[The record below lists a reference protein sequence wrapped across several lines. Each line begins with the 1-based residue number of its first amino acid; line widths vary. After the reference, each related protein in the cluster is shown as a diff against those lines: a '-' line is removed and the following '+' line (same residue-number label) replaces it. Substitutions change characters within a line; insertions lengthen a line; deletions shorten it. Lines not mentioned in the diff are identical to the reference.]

1 MSPEVGSPE
10 AAAASSNGAD
20 PLRMPDGALVAKRD
34 APVGGQAV
42 LEGVMMR
49 GVSVWAVAVRNPE
62 GEIEISSEPIK
73 PWAQRH
79 RLWRLP
85 VLRGVVALGESMKI
99 GFRALAIS
107 ANAQLEEDEEGEP
120 EEIGGWV
127 WGLTIALSLA
137 LAVGLFF
144 VIPVG
149 LTSLIKDQLGSPLLF
164 WLVEGVLRTA
174 IFIGYI
180 VAISR
185 LRDLRRVFE
194 YHGAEHKT
202 ISCYEAE
209 DELTPARAKLYS
221 RLHPRC
227 GTSFL
232 LIVMVLAIFVFAPI
246 GLPAWYWLLASRI
259 LGIPLI
265 AGLSYEVIKWAGK
278 NRRKRWVRAVM
289 WPGLMLQNLTTR
301 EPDEEQ
307 LAVAIAALEKVLA
320 EESPEAAAA
329 EPADRDRRLGSLPSR
344 RCSKASAAALA
355 PPAAANACGDP
366 LGAGAA
372 IEIAS
377 RTLERS
383 RSGLSSRAGSRVPA
397 PDLDPRR
404 ATSNWSRPKGTTQ
417 TGTPSASAFWVA
429 PMPPWVIAQLACSST
444 GRVGDEREHGRVTGR
459 RAGRSVLAAGSVA
472 TTWKGSPASAV
483 ERRPHEPAVVL
494 EIGRG
499 RHEHEWRLDRRELGG
514 QLGRAGPRRR
524 ARPGRRWRARRSAD
538 SRRARR
544 VMQRAAAV
552 VPEKTSCDVGE
563 RCQAPSARPR
573 FR

>member
-1 MSPEVGSPE
+1 MSPELGSPE
-10 AAAASSNGAD
+10 AAAASPNGSD

-49 GVSVWAVAVRNPE
+49 GISVWAVAVRRPD
-62 GEIEISSEPIK
+62 GEVEISSEPIK

-79 RLWRLP
+79 RIWRLP
-85 VLRGVVALGESMKI
+85 VIRGVVALGESLKI
-99 GFRALAIS
+99 GFKALGIS
-107 ANAQLEEDEEGEP
+107 ANAQLEEDEDGER

-127 WGLTIALSLA
+127 WGLTIVLSLV
-137 LAVGLFF
+137 LAIGLFF
-144 VIPVG
+144 VVPVG
-149 LTSLIKDQLGSPLLF
+149 LTSLIKDQLGSSLLF
-164 WLVEGVLRTA
+164 WLVEGLLRTA
-174 IFIGYI
+174 IFIGYL
-180 VAISR
+180 VVISQ

-320 EESPEAAAA
+320 EESPERAA
-329 EPADRDRRLGSLPSR
+329 EEQQ
-344 RCSKASAAALA
+344 
-355 PPAAANACGDP
+355 
-366 LGAGAA
+366 
-372 IEIAS
+372 IEI
-377 RTLERS
+377 
-383 RSGLSSRAGSRVPA
+383 
-397 PDLDPRR
+397 
-404 ATSNWSRPKGTTQ
+404 
-417 TGTPSASAFWVA
+417 VA
-429 PMPPWVIAQLACSST
+429 
-444 GRVGDEREHGRVTGR
+444 
-459 RAGRSVLAAGSVA
+459 
-472 TTWKGSPASAV
+472 
-483 ERRPHEPAVVL
+483 
-494 EIGRG
+494 
-499 RHEHEWRLDRRELGG
+499 
-514 QLGRAGPRRR
+514 
-524 ARPGRRWRARRSAD
+524 
-538 SRRARR
+538 
-544 VMQRAAAV
+544 
-552 VPEKTSCDVGE
+552 
-563 RCQAPSARPR
+563 
-573 FR
+573 

>member
-1 MSPEVGSPE
+1 VSSAEGSPAIAPPAPGE
-10 AAAASSNGAD
+10 VES
-20 PLRMPDGALVAKRD
+20 LRMPDGALVAKRD

-49 GVSVWAVAVRNPE
+49 GISVWAVAVRNPE
-62 GEIEISSEPIK
+62 GQVEITSEPIV

-79 RLWRLP
+79 RLLRLP
-85 VLRGVVALGESMKI
+85 VVRGVVALVESMKI
-99 GFRALAIS
+99 GFKALAIS
-107 ANAQLEEDEEGEP
+107 ANAQLEEDEDGEP

-149 LTSLIKDQLGSPLLF
+149 LTSLIKDQLGSAFLF
-164 WLVEGVLRTA
+164 WLVEGVLRTT

-180 VAISR
+180 VVISR
-185 LRDLRRVFE
+185 LPDLRRVFE

-209 DELTPARAKLYS
+209 DQLVPARAKLYS

-232 LIVMVLAIFVFAPI
+232 LIVMVIAIFVFAPL

-278 NRRKRWVRAVM
+278 NRRKRWVRGLM

-307 LAVAIAALEKVLA
+307 LAVAIASLERVLA

-329 EPADRDRRLGSLPSR
+329 EQQ
-344 RCSKASAAALA
+344 
-355 PPAAANACGDP
+355 
-366 LGAGAA
+366 
-372 IEIAS
+372 IEI
-377 RTLERS
+377 
-383 RSGLSSRAGSRVPA
+383 
-397 PDLDPRR
+397 
-404 ATSNWSRPKGTTQ
+404 
-417 TGTPSASAFWVA
+417 VA
-429 PMPPWVIAQLACSST
+429 
-444 GRVGDEREHGRVTGR
+444 
-459 RAGRSVLAAGSVA
+459 
-472 TTWKGSPASAV
+472 
-483 ERRPHEPAVVL
+483 
-494 EIGRG
+494 
-499 RHEHEWRLDRRELGG
+499 
-514 QLGRAGPRRR
+514 
-524 ARPGRRWRARRSAD
+524 
-538 SRRARR
+538 
-544 VMQRAAAV
+544 
-552 VPEKTSCDVGE
+552 
-563 RCQAPSARPR
+563 
-573 FR
+573 